1 MLAVQHKEDID
12 NKLMAE
18 ELMLTENLKATST
31 RKRDYA
37 AKRAKLG
44 FKDSKPEVED
54 PILEQLE
61 FDDSKYQK

>member
-1 MLAVQHKEDID
+1 
-12 NKLMAE
+12 MAE

-37 AKRAKLG
+37 SKRAKLG